1 MRPLLETVGSAL
13 LIAGAA
19 YLYIFGVHTSFDIPR
34 QWQDGGAIVALV
46 LGGGVAAGL
55 CGGYPEWRKPFL
67 ALTGVLL
74 AGVGVLASVVFGGII
89 RW

>member
-1 MRPLLETVGSAL
+1 MRPLLETAGAAF
-13 LIAGAA
+13 LIGAAA
-19 YLYIFGVHTSFDIPR
+19 YLYIFGVHARFDIPR
-34 QWQDGGAIVALV
+34 QWQDVAALVALI
-46 LGGGVAAGL
+46 LGCWIAAGL
-55 CGGYPEWRKPFL
+55 WAAYPAWRKPFF